1 MKNNILPDKKILR
14 REVKG
19 IIMIVLLAVCHSC
32 DYNELPPKTDDAST
46 GYRLPKGEVPTAADL
61 DTQTALKKEYNDAVK

>member
-1 MKNNILPDKKILR
+1 
-14 REVKG
+14 
-19 IIMIVLLAVCHSC
+19 MIVLLAVCHSC